1 METAFYVL
9 VCSSRYELLRK
20 VALNLSP
27 DKPVFI
33 EDVEPEWQSL
43 YDALEF
49 VPWPAVLRFLNA
61 RTLLVAWSIDF
72 DPTALASL
80 VEPLMAAGAE
90 VPIGAVRLEQ
100 GEVFLVNTLPEVC
113 LIYTPIKHDFADD
126 ADLIAWL
133 RREAQLF

>member
-33 EDVEPEWQSL
+33 EDVEPEWQTL
-43 YDALEF
+43 YNALEF
-49 VPWPAVLRFLNA
+49 SPWPAVLRFLTE
-61 RTLLVAWSIDF
+61 RILLVGWSMDF
-72 DPTALASL
+72 DPTELASL
-80 VEPLMAAGAE
+80 VEPLLEAGAE

-100 GEVFLVNTLPEVC
+100 GEVFLVKTSPEVC
-113 LIYTPIKHDFADD
+113 LIYNPIEQDFMDD